1 MFKNEDKSVTE
12 SSLASIYIAVA
23 VVGDALNLKF
33 PVPGSALV
41 VLVKKV

>member
-1 MFKNEDKSVTE
+1 MSVE
-12 SSLASIYIAVA
+12 SSLLASMYMAVA